1 MADLTVTTT
10 DTVTLTGRKYGNE
23 HTTTI
28 SGVNNVVHAVTV
40 VPNATAFN
48 LFSFGSSLQGF
59 SSFVAA
65 DLKYMRFTNTDLTN
79 SVFLTISFDDGS
91 ALPPHGASNVEI
103 PAGCSFVAFAGEHK
117 VSGSAVFSLDSMY
130 RIQGRATGGDVTMDM
145 FIATA

>member
-48 LFSFGSSLQGF
+48 LFGFGSTLQGF
-59 SSFVAA
+59 ASFVAS
-65 DLKYMRFTNTDLTN
+65 DLKYMRFTNTDSTN
-79 SVFLTISFDDGS
+79 SVFITLSFTDGS
-91 ALPPHGASNVEI
+91 ASPPHGRSNLEI
-103 PAGCSFVAFAGEHK
+103 PAGCSFVLFSGKHTT
-117 VSGSAVFSLDSMY
+117 SGSAAFSLNDLY

>member
-28 SGVNNVVHAVTV
+28 SGVNNVVHAVSV
-40 VPNATAFN
+40 IPNATAFN
-48 LFSFGSSLQGF
+48 LFSFGNTVQGF
-59 SSFVAA
+59 ASFVAA
-65 DLKYMRFTNTDLTN
+65 DLKYLRFTNTDSTHP
-79 SVFLTISFDDGS
+79 VFITLSFTDGS
-91 ALPPHGASNVEI
+91 ALPPHGRSNLEI
-103 PAGCSFVAFAGEHK
+103 PAGCSFVLFAGKHK
-117 VSGSAVFSLDSMY
+117 TSGSAVFSLEDMY

>member
-23 HTTTI
+23 HTTTV
-28 SGVNNVVHAVTV
+28 SGVNNVVHAVSV
-40 VPNATAFN
+40 VPNATSFS
-48 LFSFGSSLQGF
+48 LFSFGNTTQGF

-65 DLKYMRFTNTDLTN
+65 DLKYMRFTNTDSTN

-91 ALPPHGASNVEI
+91 ALPPHGASNIEI

-117 VSGSAVFSLDSMY
+117 VSGSAVFSLSDMY

>member
-1 MADLTVTTT
+1 MADLTVTTS

-28 SGVNNVVHAVTV
+28 SGVNNVVHAVSV
-40 VPNATAFN
+40 IPNATAFE
-48 LFSFGSSLQGF
+48 LFSFGSSVQGF

-65 DLKYMRFTNTDLTN
+65 DLKYMRFTNTDSN
-79 SVFLTISFDDGS
+79 HPVFLTLSFTDGVPT
-91 ALPPHGASNVEI
+91 APDGRSNIEI
-103 PAGCSFVAFAGEHK
+103 PAGCSFVVFAGEHK

>member
-1 MADLTVTTT
+1 MADLTVTTS

-28 SGVNNVVHAVTV
+28 SGVNNVVHSISVL
-40 VPNATAFN
+40 PNATAFN
-48 LFSFGSSLQGF
+48 LFGFGSTLQGF
-59 SSFVAA
+59 SSFVAS
-65 DLKYMRFTNTDLTN
+65 DLKYLRFTNTDSTN
-79 SVFLTISFDDGS
+79 SVFITISFDDGS
-91 ALPPHGASNVEI
+91 PTAPDGASNLEI

-130 RIQGRATGGDVTMDM
+130 RISGRATGGDVTMDM